1 MYRIEIFFEEGGFK
15 GVEKKFIKQNK
26 INDNENIV
34 NKINHL
40 IGAICGIKK
49 Y

>member
-1 MYRIEIFFEEGGFK
+1 LIVQNNINTT
-15 GVEKKFIKQNK
+15 VKKKNK
-26 INDNENIV
+26 N
-34 NKINHL
+34 NHL

>member
-1 MYRIEIFFEEGGFK
+1 MILNNTKAIEK
-15 GVEKKFIKQNK
+15 IKNR
-26 INDNENIV
+26 
-34 NKINHL
+34 INHL

>member
-1 MYRIEIFFEEGGFK
+1 MILKI
-15 GVEKKFIKQNK
+15 IKA
-26 INDNENIV
+26 NENRKNNV
-34 NKINHL
+34 NHL